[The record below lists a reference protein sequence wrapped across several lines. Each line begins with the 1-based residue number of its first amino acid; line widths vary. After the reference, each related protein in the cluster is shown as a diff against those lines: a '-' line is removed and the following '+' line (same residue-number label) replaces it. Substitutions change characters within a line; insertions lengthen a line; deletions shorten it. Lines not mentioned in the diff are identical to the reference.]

1 VGKESS
7 VVGTE
12 AQEAKVSVTPLK
24 SCPAFH
30 GEARETIA
38 LPGSNHLR
46 VAAHAPEISQDQGS
60 RG

>member
-1 VGKESS
+1 